1 MDEEE
6 RSDDTGASHGLC
18 SGALVPQV
26 LFNALAFGGLRA
38 FCGAQSGAARYSRA
52 FIAAAALIH
61 REARGSGRARCRTE
75 ISAPLHAQP
84 LSTRGTAQLGA
95 PCEY

>member
-1 MDEEE
+1 VDEEE
-6 RSDDTGASHGLC
+6 RSDDTGASQGLC

-38 FCGAQSGAARYSRA
+38 FCGAARYSRA
-52 FIAAAALIH
+52 FIAAAALNH
-61 REARGSGRARCRTE
+61 REARGSGRARRRPE

-84 LSTRGTAQLGA
+84 LSTLGKAQLGA
-95 PCEY
+95 PCE